1 MYTRLL
7 RKSAHTKRF
16 TVSHHPSSGWAVR
29 EEEDSQ
35 VIVRVHYRDWHRVER
50 AMEAFATKA
59 ELLRQRGWSDHSIGD
74 RLSRV

>member
-1 MYTRLL
+1 
-7 RKSAHTKRF
+7 
-16 TVSHHPSSGWAVR
+16 VR
-29 EEEDSQ
+29 EDEDSQ
-35 VIVRVHYRDWHRVER
+35 VIVRIHYRDWHRVER